1 MEHGEVLTR
10 MKRLIFWPAF
20 LALALGCAGA
30 SYCFR
35 YSAEKT
41 QSAQFAAMHDEA
53 LRFQQQ
59 FVRFTQSA
67 VPARLPFFAFLQTV
81 GIDSPTAAR
90 VIAAAQPVFNLRR
103 LRAGNHLAVGRGLFG
118 DLREVRYTI
127 DPEHVLT
134 VAPQGDAFHSEI
146 ESIPSR
152 SDTVGVGGQIDD
164 SLFQA
169 VTDAGEKPEL
179 AMRLAAIF
187 AFDLD
192 FYTDPRPGDTFRVV
206 VEKKTLQSGEL
217 VSYGRILAAE
227 YMNGGRACRAIL
239 FRDGSG
245 AEAYYT
251 PDGKSMKKAFL
262 HSPLK
267 FAAPITSHFSY
278 HRFHPILKEYRAH
291 LGIDYGAPIGTPV
304 QTIGEGKVVF
314 AGPKGGD
321 GNLVKVQHSNGYTTY
336 YMHLSRILVRN
347 GAHVAQGQTVG
358 LVGMTGLAT
367 GPHLD
372 FRIESHGQFLNFEKL
387 PLPTA
392 DPISKRNWAA
402 FAAER
407 DHAFALMPPLP
418 GKNATVAQNQSPQQ
432 NSAAR

>member
-1 MEHGEVLTR
+1 MDV
-10 MKRLIFWPAF
+10 KRLIFWPSF
-20 LALALGCAGA
+20 LLLAAACIGA
-30 SYCFR
+30 SYYVR
-35 YSAEKT
+35 YSTEKRVAAEI
-41 QSAQFAAMHDEA
+41 SAMHEEA
-53 LRFQQQ
+53 LRIQQQ
-59 FVRFTQSA
+59 IVHFTERA
-67 VPARLPFFAFLQTV
+67 VPARIPFAAALAGL
-81 GIDSPTAAR
+81 GIDPPTAAR
-90 VIAAAQPVFNLRR
+90 LVASAEPVFDMRHV
-103 LRAGNHLAVGRGLFG
+103 RAGNELAIGRGLSG
-118 DLREVRYTI
+118 DLREVRYSI
-127 DPEHVLT
+127 DPEHILSI
-134 VAPQGDAFHSEI
+134 APQGEDFHSEI
-146 ESIPSR
+146 EAIPSR
-152 SDTVGVGGQIDD
+152 SATVGVGGEIDD

-206 VEKKTLQSGEL
+206 VEKKTLASGETI
-217 VSYGRILAAE
+217 SYGRILAAE
-227 YMNGGRACRAIL
+227 YDNGGHAYRAVL
-239 FRDGSG
+239 FRDALGH
-245 AEAYYT
+245 EAYFT
-251 PDGKSMKKAFL
+251 PEGKSMKKAFL

-278 HRFHPILKEYRAH
+278 HRYHPILKEYRPH

-304 QTIGEGKVVF
+304 QTIGDGKVIF

-347 GAHVAQGQTVG
+347 GAHVAQGQSIG

-372 FRIESHGQFLNFEKL
+372 FRIELRGQFLNFEKL

-392 DPISKRNWAA
+392 DPISKKNWAA
-402 FAAER
+402 FAAAR
-407 DHAFALMPPLP
+407 DQAMALMP
-418 GKNATVAQNQSPQQ
+418 AVSSARTTMAQNGQAAQG
-432 NSAAR
+432 SAR

>member
-20 LALALGCAGA
+20 LALAAGCIGA
-30 SYCFR
+30 SYYVR
-35 YSAEKT
+35 YSTETAKA
-41 QSAQFAAMHDEA
+41 AQFASLHEEA

-59 FVRFTQSA
+59 IVRFTESV
-67 VPARLPFFAFLQTV
+67 VPAGRPFAAFLQGM
-81 GIDSPTAAR
+81 GIDSPTVAR
-90 VIAAAQPVFNLRR
+90 VIAAAQPVFNLRH

-127 DPEHVLT
+127 DPEHVLSI
-134 VAPQGDAFHSEI
+134 APQGDDFHSEI
-146 ESIPSR
+146 EAIPSR

-164 SLFQA
+164 SLFAA

-179 AMRLAAIF
+179 AMRLANIF

-206 VEKKTLQSGEL
+206 VEKKTLKSGEL

-227 YMNGGRACRAIL
+227 YNNGGRSYRAVL
-239 FRDGSG
+239 FGDASRN
-245 AEAYYT
+245 EAYFT
-251 PDGKSMKKAFL
+251 PEGKSMKKAFL

-278 HRFHPILKEYRAH
+278 HRYHPILKEYRPH

-304 QTIGEGKVVF
+304 QTIGEGRVIF

-321 GNLVKVQHSNGYTTY
+321 GNLVKVQHTNGYTTY

-372 FRIESHGQFLNFEKL
+372 FRIEQRGQFLNFEKL

-392 DPISKRNWAA
+392 DPISRRNWAA
-402 FAAER
+402 FADAR

-418 GKNATVAQNQSPQQ
+418 EKHPTVAQNSAPQQ